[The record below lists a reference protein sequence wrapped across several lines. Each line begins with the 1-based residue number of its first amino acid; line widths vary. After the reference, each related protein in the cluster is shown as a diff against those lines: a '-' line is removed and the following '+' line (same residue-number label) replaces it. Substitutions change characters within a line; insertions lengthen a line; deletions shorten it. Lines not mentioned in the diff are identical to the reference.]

1 MELYYDV
8 GAPGH
13 RELGPTSSGL
23 SPNPFTPE
31 YGQYAARHDQSFQCM
46 RLIVR
51 RFLFTNLF
59 SLSLRAAELT
69 LPERPGTKCALK
81 LRPNT

>member
-1 MELYYDV
+1 MVLYNVD
-8 GAPGH
+8 APGD
-13 RELGPTSSGL
+13 RELGPASSGI
-23 SPNPFTPE
+23 SSYPFSPE

-51 RFLFTNLF
+51 RFLPTNFF

-81 LRPNT
+81 LRLNT